1 MQDVAFFSK
10 KEKRKKKK
18 EKRKARCSH
27 LTFGGVDVEVSLT
40 NASIKI
46 GRQST

>member
-18 EKRKARCSH
+18 KKRKARCSH
-27 LTFGGVDVEVSLT
+27 LTFGGVDIEVSLT

>member
-18 EKRKARCSH
+18 EKRKKKNEKQ
-27 LTFGGVDVEVSLT
+27 DVAIRLLVVWT
-40 NASIKI
+40 
-46 GRQST
+46 